1 MMNKI
6 HILSERVANKIAA
19 GEVVERPASIVKELL
34 ENSLDAGATSIEV
47 TVNHGG
53 KSLIRIADNGSG
65 MSPHDAELAFKRHAT
80 SKIKSDEDLS
90 HIASFGFR
98 GEALPSIS
106 AVSRMTLVT
115 RPHDAETGTEIWMVG
130 GALAKAKETSASLG
144 TVVEVRDL
152 FFNTPA
158 RRKFLKQDSTEFGHI
173 HEVLAAAALANPKV
187 HFVFKNQEKTI
198 WDLAPCVSA
207 PAARQ
212 SISSEPAAQ
221 PVDPNYRERIKA
233 VLGADWGDMLIP
245 VEAQIPHV
253 KVSGFITKPEFARGN
268 RLTQYIYVNQRW
280 VKSFAVSY
288 AIEGGYHGFLMH
300 GRYPA
305 VVLFVDVH
313 PEYVDVNVHP
323 TKQQVR
329 LSGEASIKSMIQSAI
344 ADALRKAPDLSP
356 TLVDRVPSP
365 ESRVPSET
373 TDTPGVDRGHPRGW
387 DRSAEPQTDFS
398 DTPIS
403 QWETAL
409 KETAATFSGAR
420 EPELEVW
427 KPIGKGDR
435 PVITKVLGQVH
446 GTFILAE
453 TEEGYVVIDQ
463 HAAHEKI
470 QFESL
475 RQNLEKSNPVSQRL
489 LIEEM
494 FDLTPRHFAV
504 YEEHENFLRK
514 IGFDIELFGERT
526 LVIRAVP
533 QAFRDENPKQV
544 LTTYFEQKE
553 TGEAGVR
560 LENFQADLAA
570 MLACK
575 TKSVKAHDSLNM
587 EEMRRLTD
595 ELMRCDQ
602 PFHCP
607 HGRPSMLKYSFAE
620 LERQFKRKL

>member
-1 MMNKI
+1 MVNKI
-6 HILSERVANKIAA
+6 QILSERIANKIAA

-34 ENSLDAGATSIEV
+34 ENSIDAGATLIEV
-47 TVNHGG
+47 TVHHGG
-53 KSLIRIADNGSG
+53 KSLISISDNGSG
-65 MSPHDAELAFKRHAT
+65 MSPQDAELAFKRHAT
-80 SKIKSDEDLS
+80 SKIKSDDDLA

-98 GEALPSIS
+98 GEALPSIA

-115 RPHDAETGTEIWMVG
+115 KPHDSETGTEIWMVG
-130 GALAKAKETSASLG
+130 GALAKAREAAASPG
-144 TVVEVRDL
+144 TTVEVRDL

-173 HEVLAAAALANPKV
+173 HEVLASAALANPKI

-198 WDLAPCVSA
+198 WDLPSLA
-207 PAARQ
+207 
-212 SISSEPAAQ
+212 SEPSAQ
-221 PVDPNYRERIKA
+221 PAGSHYRERVKA
-233 VLGADWGDMLIP
+233 VLGGDWGDMLIP
-245 VEAQIPHV
+245 IEAQIPHV

-280 VKSFAVSY
+280 VKSFAVQY
-288 AIEGGYHGFLMH
+288 AVDAGYHGFLMH

-305 VVLFVDVH
+305 VILFVDVH
-313 PEYVDVNVHP
+313 PQYVDVNVHP

-329 LSGEASIKSMIQSAI
+329 LSGETSIKSMIQNAI
-344 ADALRKAPDLSP
+344 AASLRNAPDLRPALADKPASIFKAG
-356 TLVDRVPSP
+356 T
-365 ESRVPSET
+365 EAFFASR
-373 TDTPGVDRGHPRGW
+373 
-387 DRSAEPQTDFS
+387 S
-398 DTPIS
+398 DTLEKDKQPDSDFTAAPVS

-409 KETAATFSGAR
+409 QETAASFSSVK
-420 EPELEVW
+420 EPELPDW
-427 KPIGKGDR
+427 KPVTSDR

-475 RQNLEKSNPVSQRL
+475 RQNLEKASPVSQRL

-494 FDLTPRHFAV
+494 LELNPRHFAV
-504 YEEHENFLRK
+504 YEEYAEFLRK
-514 IGFDIELFGERT
+514 IGFDMELFGDKT
-526 LVIRAVP
+526 LLIRSVP
-533 QAFRDENPKQV
+533 NAFRNENPKQV
-544 LTTYFEQKE
+544 LTSYFEQKE

-560 LENFQADLAA
+560 LEHYQADLAA

-575 TKSVKAHDSLNM
+575 TRSVKAHDSLNM
-587 EEMRRLTD
+587 EEMRKLTD
-595 ELMRCDQ
+595 ELMRCEH